1 MDRDGSLTMPE
12 MARLVQ
18 RLLPRVTRAELLYF
32 QVRGGGRRGGRA
44 HPVPAVLPGDGR
56 GGGGGGGP
64 TRCQLYFQVT
74 VEEGGREGGGG
85 GMR

>member
-32 QVRGGGRRGGRA
+32 QVTGGGEERGEG
-44 HPVPAVLPGDGR
+44 PPGASCTSR
-56 GGGGGGGP
+56 
-64 TRCQLYFQVT
+64 
-74 VEEGGREGGGG
+74 
-85 GMR
+85 